1 MNLKWQEQNNGRE
14 HVLFEIDTG
23 RVIGRVTQ
31 LKETFYANGNSS
43 VLGEYISL
51 EFAKQAILSSKPSRQ
66 EDSNISVR
74 P

>member
-14 HVLFEIDTG
+14 HVLFDTETG
-23 RVIGRVTQ
+23 KIFGRVTQ

-43 VLGEYISL
+43 VIGEYISL
-51 EFAKQAILSSKPSRQ
+51 EFAKQAILNSNTGRQ
-66 EDSNISVR
+66 ENSQISIR